1 MSATPALLMLA
12 IAESEA
18 EAVIRLERAGAR
30 DAASARQVGSE
41 EAKLL
46 ARAES
51 EGLVRQLPNG
61 AFYVDMQRFDR
72 WRAER
77 KAAVTTTPRTLRL
90 AMIGGLVLL
99 VVAAWFIV
107 GGRGG

>member
-1 MSATPALLMLA
+1 MTATPALLMLVL
-12 IAESEA
+12 AESEA

-46 ARAES
+46 ARSVS
-51 EGLVRQLPNG
+51 EGLVRQLPSG
-61 AFYVDMQRFDR
+61 AFYVDMPRFDG
-72 WRAER
+72 WQAER
-77 KAAVTTTPRTLRL
+77 KAAVTTPTTLRL
-90 AMIGGLVLL
+90 AIIGGVVLL
-99 VVAAWFIV
+99 VVAALFIV